1 MGRKWTLLIILLILL
16 FVLRIPAVA
25 SEDFLA
31 DYDVQYAIAP
41 NGTAIVT
48 QSITL
53 TNQRSNLYPQKYTI
67 TIDSSRVKNVIASD
81 DGGVITPAVSVTDG
95 KTNITLSFNSQ
106 NVGLG
111 KKLPFT
117 LRYEQGDIAEK
128 LGSIWEVNIPGVHP
142 DADLGLYQVSL
153 QIPPIFGPNAYL
165 VPLPAGG
172 RNTWTKEQ
180 MVQGGISAAYGTE
193 QVFTL
198 SLSYYL
204 ENNHITT
211 QIQEIA
217 LPPDTAYQQVTI
229 EELSPAPKTVV
240 SDTDGNWLAR
250 YELSANQ
257 KLTINAKVLV
267 RITLD
272 PRPNIREQLVDPTA
286 YLKELKYWDVTDP
299 KILNLAQTYN
309 DPRKIYDFVVATL
322 GYDYE
327 RVNQNPLR
335 KGALQAL
342 ASPQNSVCM
351 EFTDL
356 FVAIARAAGIP
367 AREAVGYAYTT
378 NAKLR
383 PLSLVADVLHAWP
396 EYYDR
401 QREIWIP
408 VDPTWARTT
417 GGVNYFDKLDFNH
430 IVFAIHGIDS
440 SYPYPAGS
448 YRPAD
453 KQGKNIQVAFASI
466 TPKRTEADFDV
477 VFDFPNVITAGWKS
491 RGNIIIKNTA
501 GVPLLLEPVVVQTAP
516 FSQTITQNP
525 AQVPPLGSITVPLEL
540 PATDYLY
547 RGSVR
552 IALSANGR
560 NFQKTI
566 PVRTA
571 YWLSIPFSIVVLV
584 SLLLIWI
591 ITKNNHLWTRSKKL

>member
-1 MGRKWTLLIILLILL
+1 MGRKWTLLISLLILL
-16 FVLRIPAVA
+16 FFLRIPAVA

-67 TIDSSRVKNVIASD
+67 TIDSSRVKKVIASD
-81 DGGVITPAVSVTDG
+81 DGGVITPAVIVTDG

-153 QIPPIFGPNAYL
+153 QIPPMFGPNAYL

-193 QVFTL
+193 QVFIL

-204 ENNHITT
+204 ENNRITT

-229 EELSPAPKTVV
+229 EELSPTPKTVV

-286 YLKELKYWDVTDP
+286 YLKELKYWEVTDP
-299 KILNLAQTYN
+299 KILSLAQTYN
-309 DPRKIYDFVVATL
+309 GPRKIYDFVVATL

-453 KQGKNIQVAFASI
+453 KQGKNIQIAFASVA
-466 TPKRTEADFDV
+466 PKRTEADFDV

-491 RGNIIIKNTA
+491 RGTIIIKNTA
-501 GVPLLLEPVVVQTAP
+501 GVPLLLEPVVIQTAP
-516 FSQTITQNP
+516 FSQTITQNA

-584 SLLLIWI
+584 SFLLIWI
-591 ITKNNHLWTRSKKL
+591 ITKNNHLWKRSKKP